1 MPISEIRAIAF
12 RLQRQRL
19 PRGFHE
25 SAVTAQELDLE
36 R

>member
-1 MPISEIRAIAF
+1 MSISDVRAIAF
-12 RLQRQRL
+12 RLQRRRL

-25 SAVTAQELDLE
+25 NAVAAQELDLE